1 MAAITT
7 SRICFIDT
15 DLILEFA
22 AENNLFVLGLCKQI
36 YRQMFL
42 ICEKMILFCGKGMQ
56 GRLADALLY
65 LSREVFHSDNFEV
78 NLSGKEPGEMTNITT
93 ECVVRVIKELEDN
106 GIIMADHVRIKITA
120 RKNFYLSHRNKY
132 FYRKYLNSFQKL
144 LSMLLFN
151 MIGIC

>member
-1 MAAITT
+1 
-7 SRICFIDT
+7 
-15 DLILEFA
+15 
-22 AENNLFVLGLCKQI
+22 
-36 YRQMFL
+36 
-42 ICEKMILFCGKGMQ
+42 MQ